1 MTIKRI
7 LYSIVVLVGMLV
19 CNPVAAG
26 AFCLVNGTNIQLHS
40 QSLDSTAFQVDIPP
54 GQRVCCDN
62 CLKNGRTVAS
72 LLVVTDYVPVSQ
84 NSRPGWKAECRFQ
97 VSAAG
102 QVVVTG
108 TSSQITCAVGPS

>member
-1 MTIKRI
+1 MTINRI
-7 LYSIVVLVGMLV
+7 LCGVVVLMGIVA
-19 CNPVAAG
+19 CNPVVAN
-26 AFCLVNGTNIQLHS
+26 AFCLINGTNIQLHS

-54 GQRVCCDN
+54 GQRVCCDD

-97 VSAAG
+97 VSATG
-102 QVVVTG
+102 QAVVTG
-108 TSSQITCAVGPS
+108 NSSHISCAVGPS